1 MKLRKQD
8 EMEQFHV
15 GKAAKNT
22 FIFYNICLLG
32 MSVYG
37 SITSKH
43 MGNAF
48 LVLYLG
54 NVVFYGSLII
64 QRRKIEKL
72 EEEYEKSNET
82 IKFFKRNRYILW
94 TVFYVI
100 IFIIIGLLV
109 ETLS

>member
-8 EMEQFHV
+8 EMEQLHV

-22 FIFYNICLLG
+22 FVFYNICLLG
-32 MSVYG
+32 LSVYG
-37 SITSKH
+37 LITANH

-48 LVLYLG
+48 LVLCLG

-72 EEEYEKSNET
+72 EEEYVKSND
-82 IKFFKRNRYILW
+82 IKKFFKRNRYILW
-94 TVFYVI
+94 TVFYI
-100 IFIIIGLLV
+100 IIIVIIGLLV
-109 ETLS
+109 K